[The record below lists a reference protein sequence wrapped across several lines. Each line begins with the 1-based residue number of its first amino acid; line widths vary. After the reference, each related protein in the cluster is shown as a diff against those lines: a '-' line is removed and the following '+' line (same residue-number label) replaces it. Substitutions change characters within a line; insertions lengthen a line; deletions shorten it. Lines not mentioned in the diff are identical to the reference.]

1 MRCRRAGAPRGGR
14 GSGGGGSGGG
24 ESGQISLLVIG
35 FAVILLALV
44 AVVVD
49 ASQVVLLRRTL
60 ASVADGAALTA
71 AQSLAERPLYSG
83 EAGTSLPLDPSA
95 ARVAALDYVASVG
108 GSARLVE
115 VAIRADTVT
124 VVVAAQADLPL
135 LGQVTQ
141 AFEGTTVTARASARS
156 PIG

>member
-1 MRCRRAGAPRGGR
+1 MRQCGAGAWRGRAER
-14 GSGGGGSGGG
+14 G
-24 ESGQISLLVIG
+24 QMSLLVIG

-71 AQSLAERPLYSG
+71 AQSLAEQPLYSG
-83 EAGTSLPLDPSA
+83 QARSSLPRDPAAARAAALDYGASVDSA
-95 ARVAALDYVASVG
+95 ARV
-108 GSARLVE
+108 VE
-115 VAIRADTVT
+115 VAVRADAVT

-135 LGQVTQ
+135 VGQVTE
-141 AFEGTTVTARASARS
+141 AFAGTTVTARATARS